1 MDGNRSMKP
10 GRTSPT
16 ASTTSPTIPTHS
28 SPRKKL
34 SVKNFYL
41 LEYNVI
47 SAFFWGAVL
56 LRVILILYLLG
67 PENVA
72 EGNGDFTKWVQ
83 TGALLEVV
91 HSVVGFVRSPVMTTV
106 IQVASR
112 ILLVWGVVYLFPE
125 SGATTIAYSTMLLS
139 WSVTEI
145 IRYAFYAYSIQGNTP
160 QWLTWLRYNTFFVL
174 YPTGVASE
182 LLVIYASLGDA
193 TKFSEHYALLLKVI
207 MVIYVP
213 GFYTMFS
220 HMLKQRRRVL
230 KNLGKRREE

>member
-1 MDGNRSMKP
+1 MDGNRSSKP
-10 GRTSPT
+10 DRTNPT
-16 ASTTSPTIPTHS
+16 
-28 SPRKKL
+28 KKL

-72 EGNGDFTKWVQ
+72 EGNADFTKWVQ

-125 SGATTIAYSTMLLS
+125 SSATTIAYSTMLLS

-145 IRYAFYAYSIQGNTP
+145 IRYAFYAYNIQGNTP

-193 TKFSEHYALLLKVI
+193 AEFNEYYALLLKVI
-207 MVIYVP
+207 MVVYVP

-220 HMLKQRRRVL
+220 HMLKQRRRVF